1 MTLLNPRTRRMALLG
16 LALLPFLAAD
26 LAAQRERPQD
36 RPGSRNVGRRGGGPT
51 TRTNREQMWF
61 APTAEDWRKP
71 CLVKWQRTW
80 DDALALQK
88 ETGRAILVC
97 INMDG
102 EIASEHYAGVRYRR
116 PETASLYDPYISV
129 IASVYRHTPRDFDE
143 QGRRIPCPRFGTVTC
158 GEHIALE
165 PLMFEKFLDGRRIAP
180 RHIGVGLDGK
190 ELYDVFYAW
199 DTDSVF
205 KQIKDGSAGYPP
217 VVPPKGD
224 RPLAE
229 RAAGKDAAD
238 RSFVEAAYAAG
249 DANLR
254 RSLLESALQQGG
266 AASTDLL
273 RLAVFGNDPELAKL
287 ARQALAKADSETA
300 AELMNEALRVPMDQA
315 EKDLLVAALD
325 RVGERSPRART
336 LAVVHRGLAG
346 GSKTVDTKGW
356 KEALAKGEAAPDNA
370 DTPAAAA
377 PLLEQAEGLLK
388 QALRPTATQRDVTAM
403 FTDARNLALKAET
416 TGAKGRRVNSA
427 IAVAAYYLDDLKEAH
442 ARAEA
447 SVKGVPAE
455 PDSYYTM
462 IALGLFADSRRVAIR
477 EALTAKTPWPGEW
490 LADVHAAYA
499 VLAQHPDGDDTQV
512 ASHYDFLRELGA
524 LAEAGRVVDSGLK
537 RFPVS
542 AVLHDRLRWQALE
555 EKGIAGM
562 ETVYDALL
570 AAPDAANGLERFAG
584 YASLIAAEY
593 HRRERREP
601 EALAAYERAVVHY
614 DRAAKADPSTR
625 AVVDREAVLCLAGR
639 ARIALEAGDLD
650 RALRETLAAF
660 NRRPEAANVL
670 DGLNFSAV
678 DTAKMLMVR
687 LKELKRDAQAAE
699 LDAAFERL
707 RKLDPQLLALPAYE
721 FENAPTSRP

>member
-1 MTLLNPRTRRMALLG
+1 MLSKLSRVRRSALLG
-16 LALLPFLAAD
+16 LALLPFLAAEA
-26 LAAQRERPQD
+26 AAQRE

-61 APTAEDWRKP
+61 APTAEDWKKP

-80 DDALALQK
+80 EDALALQK

-116 PETASLYDPYISV
+116 PETASLYDPYICV

-205 KQIKDGSAGYPP
+205 KQIKDGAAGYPP
-217 VVPPKGD
+217 PAPPKGD
-224 RPLAE
+224 RPLAD
-229 RAAGKDAAD
+229 RAAGKDATD
-238 RSFVEAAYAAG
+238 RAFVEAAYLTG
-249 DANLR
+249 DANVR
-254 RSLLESALQQGG
+254 RSLLETALQQGG
-266 AASTDLL
+266 QASTDLL

-287 ARQALAKADSETA
+287 ARTALAKSESDAA
-300 AELMNEALRVPMDQA
+300 AELMNEALRVPLDA
-315 EKDLLVAALD
+315 EEKDRLVAALD
-325 RVGERSPRART
+325 RIGEKSPRART
-336 LAVVHRGLAG
+336 LAVVHRGLAR
-346 GSKTVDTKGW
+346 GSTAVDAKSW
-356 KEALAKGEAAPDNA
+356 KEALAKGEAPPENA
-370 DTPAAAA
+370 DTPEAAR
-377 PLLEQAEGLLK
+377 PMLEQAESLLK
-388 QALRPTATQRDVTAM
+388 QALRPTATNRDVAAL
-403 FTDARNLALKAET
+403 FTDARTLALKAEAA
-416 TGAKGRRVNSA
+416 GAKGRRVNA
-427 IAVAAYYLDDLKEAH
+427 ALAVAAYYLEDLKEAH

-462 IALGLFADSRRVAIR
+462 IALGLFADARRNAIR
-477 EALTAKTPWPGEW
+477 EALNAKKPWPGEW

-499 VLAQHPDGDDTQV
+499 VLAQHPDGEDSQV

-524 LAEAGRVVDSGLK
+524 LAEAGRTVDAGLK
-537 RFPVS
+537 RFPLS
-542 AVLHDRLRWQALE
+542 PLLHDRLRWQALE
-555 EKGIAGM
+555 EKGIGGM
-562 ETVYDALL
+562 EQVYVALL
-570 AAPDAANGLERFAG
+570 SAPDADPGLERFAG

-593 HRRERREP
+593 HRRERRDAD
-601 EALAAYERAVVHY
+601 ALAAYERALAHY
-614 DRAAKADPSTR
+614 DRAAKADPAARTT
-625 AVVDREAVLCLAGR
+625 VDGEAVLCLGGR

-660 NRRPEAANVL
+660 ARRPEASNVL

-678 DTAKMLMVR
+678 DTAKMLMVKLR
-687 LKELKRDAQAAE
+687 EQKRDAQAAE

-707 RKLDPQLLALPAYE
+707 RQIDPQLLALPAYE
-721 FENAPTSRP
+721 FENAPTSRRQG

>member
-1 MTLLNPRTRRMALLG
+1 MTSFLLRTRRTAILG
-16 LALLPFLAAD
+16 LALLPLLAAD
-26 LAAQRERPQD
+26 LAAQRDRQQD

-71 CLVKWQRTW
+71 CLVKWQRSW

-116 PETASLYDPYISV
+116 PETASLYDPYIAV

-165 PLMFEKFLDGRRIAP
+165 PMMFEKFLDGRRIAP

-190 ELYDVFYAW
+190 EMYDVFYAW

-205 KQIKDGSAGYPP
+205 KQIKDGAAGYPP

-229 RAAGKDAAD
+229 RAAGKDATD

-325 RVGERSPRART
+325 RVGERSARART

-356 KEALAKGEAAPDNA
+356 KEAIAKGEAVPDNT
-370 DTPAAAA
+370 DTPAAAV

-403 FTDARNLALKAET
+403 FTDARGLALKAET
-416 TGAKGRRVNSA
+416 AGAKGRRVNSA
-427 IAVAAYYLDDLKEAH
+427 IAVAAYYLEDLKEAH

-447 SVKGVPAE
+447 SVKGVPTE

-477 EALTAKTPWPGEW
+477 DALAAKKPWPGEW

-499 VLAQHPDGDDTQV
+499 VLAQHPDGDDAQV

-524 LAEAGRVVDSGLK
+524 LAEAGRVVDGGIK

-570 AAPDAANGLERFAG
+570 AAPDAPPGLERFAG

-593 HRRERREP
+593 HRRERREKD
-601 EALAAYERAVVHY
+601 ALAAYERAVVHY
-614 DRAAKADPSTR
+614 DRAAKADPATR
-625 AVVDREAVLCLAGR
+625 SVVDGEAVLCLGGR

-660 NRRPEAANVL
+660 KRRPESANVL

-687 LKELKRDAQAAE
+687 LKELKRDAQVAE

-707 RKLDPQLLALPAYE
+707 RQIDPQLLALPAYE